1 MTQPIVMITG
11 ASSGIGLATAE
22 LLAQENY
29 ELILLARRTEPMSQA
44 YGKKNTARKCMFF
57 RWT

>member
-29 ELILLARRTEPMSQA
+29 ELILLARRTEPMSPP
-44 YGKKNTARKCMFF
+44 YGKKNTARKCMFS